1 MQPWHAPGITR
12 PTRSTR
18 AVNHNGHASMLSPTV
33 VVFLGLGTT
42 YALLFHLWSGRK
54 LPHLLLFWLVSM
66 LGFGLGYLISTFWDY
81 HPLKLGG
88 IPVVEASVGSLLLLL
103 VARRFTL

>member
-1 MQPWHAPGITR
+1 
-12 PTRSTR
+12 
-18 AVNHNGHASMLSPTV
+18 MLSPTV

-54 LPHLLLFWLVSM
+54 LQHLLLFWLVSM
-66 LGFGLGYLISTFWDY
+66 LGFGLGYLVATLLPAHLFT
-81 HPLKLGG
+81 LGG

-103 VARRFTL
+103 FARRFTV

>member
-1 MQPWHAPGITR
+1 
-12 PTRSTR
+12 
-18 AVNHNGHASMLSPTV
+18 MLSPTV